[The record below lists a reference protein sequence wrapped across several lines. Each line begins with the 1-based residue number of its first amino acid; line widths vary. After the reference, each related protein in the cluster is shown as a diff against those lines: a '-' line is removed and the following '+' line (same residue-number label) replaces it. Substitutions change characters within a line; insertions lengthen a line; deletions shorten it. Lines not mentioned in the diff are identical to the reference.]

1 MQTKNEAVIRASV
14 RGLAWG
20 SAVAAGLA
28 LSACSGGTDGISPA
42 AVAGKSISGKALGG
56 QQPVVGATVSLYAAS
71 TSGYGASSAAL
82 ATTTTGP
89 GGTWT
94 FSGVSCPS
102 GPTDVPLYVVAT
114 GGSAVGGSSN
124 SAIGLSSALGPCS
137 SAINGT
143 GYNID
148 EVTTVASAYALAQF
162 LDSTGVHLGTSST
175 NTTGLANAVANV
187 ALLADLDAGT
197 AQTMLPS
204 GASGTLPAATL
215 NSVANIL
222 AACVNSSGASS
233 SQCTSLISAATP
245 SGGTAPAT
253 TLQAALN
260 IAHNPGNNVA
270 ALYALAG
277 SANAPFQT
285 PTPLSVQ
292 PNDWTLAV
300 NFTGGSLDA
309 TAPTPVPDGLAVDAQ
324 GDVWVSLFNSNS
336 NVNGGFGA
344 ILQLSPL
351 GQQAGP
357 YLDSGNINGPVGVAI
372 DKAGQVWI
380 ANEFGGVS
388 GLNSVD
394 GTSLAGSPYTSS
406 AFNSPEYVTT
416 DQAGNVWVADGS
428 TNGTSAYVFKLSA
441 SNNYAIT
448 SYIPPADGGGSNSIW
463 SGIVTDTSGNL
474 WLSDA
479 GNPFLVHLGAADPT
493 KAISGSPYAGGAG
506 NGQNAGLAIDGQGN
520 IWSPNASSGSSSN
533 GVTKLV
539 FSGGS
544 YASQQYT
551 DNDAYSVGA
560 IAVDSAGN
568 AWIANTDSK
577 SLTGLVV
584 LSQNGT
590 ALTGSG
596 GRWTGGVALSLPNA
610 IAIDASGNVWV
621 SGGNSVNVVEFIGSA
636 KPVKTP
642 VIGPVQLP

>member
-1 MQTKNEAVIRASV
+1 MNKPETAVRASA
-14 RGLAWG
+14 RRLAWG
-20 SAVAAGLA
+20 SAVAGCLL
-28 LSACSGGTDGISPA
+28 LSACSGGADGVNPA

-300 NFTGGSLDA
+300 QFTGGGLA
-309 TAPTPVPDGLAVDAQ
+309 TAADLAIDGSGSVWVVNSGSSTSVNGGQGSVSDFLPIGVPASGSPFAPAGLNQPLLVAVDGNGNIWVGDNGSRGGKGSLYELGAMGSSLSGPYSADVSGPVGLAIDVSGNVWLANGGNNTVAKLSSASSYSASSFSLNGDVPAAVAIDGSGGAWVPLFYARSIVALASDGAARSGSPYSGGGLSSPEAVAVDGSGNIWIANQ
-324 GDVWVSLFNSNS
+324 LSDSSVNSGMGSVTMLNSNGVAASASPFAPKGMQSPAANSLAIDGAGRVWVANSNGSVSVLNADGSAGAPVSYGNGANLGSLAGLALDSSGDVWV
-336 NVNGGFGA
+336 VN
-344 ILQLSPL
+344 
-351 GQQAGP
+351 
-357 YLDSGNINGPVGVAI
+357 
-372 DKAGQVWI
+372 
-380 ANEFGGVS
+380 
-388 GLNSVD
+388 
-394 GTSLAGSPYTSS
+394 
-406 AFNSPEYVTT
+406 
-416 DQAGNVWVADGS
+416 
-428 TNGTSAYVFKLSA
+428 
-441 SNNYAIT
+441 
-448 SYIPPADGGGSNSIW
+448 
-463 SGIVTDTSGNL
+463 
-474 WLSDA
+474 
-479 GNPFLVHLGAADPT
+479 
-493 KAISGSPYAGGAG
+493 
-506 NGQNAGLAIDGQGN
+506 
-520 IWSPNASSGSSSN
+520 SSGSGALS
-533 GVTKLV
+533 KL
-539 FSGGS
+539 
-544 YASQQYT
+544 
-551 DNDAYSVGA
+551 
-560 IAVDSAGN
+560 I
-568 AWIANTDSK
+568 
-577 SLTGLVV
+577 
-584 LSQNGT
+584 
-590 ALTGSG
+590 
-596 GRWTGGVALSLPNA
+596 GVAA
-610 IAIDASGNVWV
+610 
-621 SGGNSVNVVEFIGSA
+621 
-636 KPVKTP
+636 PVKTP
-642 VIGPVQLP
+642 LVGPAVLP